1 MKKHVLFTSALLS
14 VGAALAVTSGAWL
27 QQPFPHSSQN
37 AVATASHGAAVRH
50 TSSVSNTKAE
60 TSNEAENVTAQYV
73 KNASF
78 EADAVSSLTPVT
90 NANDGLRGY
99 TTTSLTGW
107 ALSGTS
113 VTNLLVTKD
122 CYADNNFGLMTTIP
136 DGSQAFYL
144 RQGWSTGTT
153 TLQQTLS
160 ALPAGKYK
168 LTAAVRTAYA
178 NSAASTYSL
187 FATKAGATN
196 PMEKTSGS
204 FSQGATNCF
213 ASMEWGTQELTF
225 ELDAAADVSI
235 GLSVDWL
242 SGGSCIAIDNVQ
254 LFRLPD
260 SYVKPEEPTEKD
272 VDSPTEGKVNADF
285 VGEQAMKN
293 DLMAMLGKFAQ
304 YMKNDYQDCQAPNS
318 IGETCG
324 AFKSNSTM
332 SEGEDGVR
340 PNADLSMIC
349 AFLAKYGKATEEK
362 TGTSILPSGVTWDEV
377 EQMAMKSL
385 VYAYSTHKANKL
397 KTCAGGKYWGSVST
411 SDYVWE
417 SSLWAM
423 SVAYSAFFQWD
434 KLSDTQKA
442 YIEKLLKA
450 ECNYELTRSIPTGY
464 NGDTKAEENGW
475 EADVLAA
482 TLGLFPDDALAE
494 KWFDRLRLFAV
505 NSYSHASDASDRTV
519 LDPHYD
525 QKTVADLYKG
535 QNLFDDY
542 TLQNHNFFHTSYQ
555 NVVMQELGEAALAL
569 KLFQL
574 GTKGEEKWQ
583 TNALM
588 HNNDRVM
595 KQVLNWLALADGELA
610 MPNGNDWSL
619 FLYDQ
624 ITSYSTAACFLSDP
638 DALMLENLAYKNIKA
653 RQTTTADGSWLLR
666 SDVGARRMGVEA
678 HRVMMTWLM
687 HEALSTEKLT
697 PTAWDKFAN
706 EYAEAK
712 IFPCQ
717 NVVRAC
723 TPQRFTTFSWSTGK
737 QSYTGYIASNS
748 PDKNKVVVPFRAN
761 NTGNFLGWYNVSGK
775 STNATPVVS
784 GIYALRGNAYTMNG
798 ELNTNDAALNNRF
811 AIYSTPGTAVIYTDY
826 VRANAAATV
835 TSRQGGLM
843 AISTDELT
851 KLKRTLYYGDTHCQT
866 DGAQTVKIESP
877 WVNVDNVFGVV
888 NVGDSLMA
896 FGDRA
901 ENNSVMTSKL
911 YASYSTG
918 NETYKAG
925 DVVDR
930 RNLVYYYADTLS
942 ASDTH
947 LASQLTVNLR
957 DSLATGWNGVIAP
970 DVKDGNVSGLYML
983 LANFCGDT
991 HTTLRRVAWNGKA
1004 PVFSVPTTIADSKAT
1019 ATFAIDPNHS
1029 LGESLC
1035 YCLEGT
1041 DLKAQQD
1048 AADSATVYVQNL
1060 AGKANAVTVHF
1071 NGAGS
1076 NLTKEISLKKDQTLR
1091 ISRVD
1096 GNFTVEETD
1105 GLPAAA
1111 ADAMEGYTDV
1121 TEKYLNNSS
1130 FEADKTYGDATGN
1143 VTLGNVTYN
1152 PCYVNSVAAA
1162 NKNFINVLPV
1172 EGWTSAA
1179 ALNGSSNYCR
1189 MYSMPYSAT
1198 MYCVSPSSQGNYA
1211 AQCAAP
1217 ALDDDCGSRCL
1228 TVLNS
1233 WAVGR
1238 NAVTQSVALPAGEY
1252 RLVMDMK
1259 YECPNQSA
1267 NDGTLIRTSGGN
1279 VNTSQ
1284 TGVKTNAA
1292 TDYRYPSQPNEWQQM
1307 VYDFTLSAPENVTF
1321 SLGYTTSASQGAA
1334 NNTLL
1339 YIDHVRLGTKTTSGI
1354 ASAVEDGADAAT
1366 GIYTLGGVR
1375 VARAE
1380 KGVYVVDGRKTI
1392 VK

>member
-14 VGAALAVTSGAWL
+14 VGAALAATSPAWLPQSLFRSETTQVAAAAANQANSAQPTAESTATDVTS
-27 QQPFPHSSQN
+27 
-37 AVATASHGAAVRH
+37 
-50 TSSVSNTKAE
+50 
-60 TSNEAENVTAQYV
+60 QYV

-78 EADAVSSLTPVT
+78 EADDASTLKAVNNSS
-90 NANDGLRGY
+90 DGLRGY
-99 TTTSLTGW
+99 TADKLTGW
-107 ALSGTS
+107 TLSGTS

-136 DGSQAFYL
+136 DGSQAYYL

-178 NSAASTYSL
+178 NSAASTFSL
-187 FATKAGATN
+187 FAAKAGASN
-196 PMEKTSGS
+196 PMEKTSASFAQGS
-204 FSQGATNCF
+204 TNCF
-213 ASMEWGTQELTF
+213 PTMEWGTHELTF
-225 ELDAAADVSI
+225 ELDADADVQI

-254 LFRLPD
+254 LYRLPD
-260 SYVKPEEPTEKD
+260 SYVKPEEPTEAD
-272 VDSPTEGKVNADF
+272 VESPTEGKIDANF
-285 VGEQAMKN
+285 VGEQAMKD

-304 YMKNDYQDCQAPNS
+304 YLKNDYQDCQAANS
-318 IGETCG
+318 VGEACG

-332 SEGEDGVR
+332 TNGEDGVR

-349 AFLAKYGKATEEK
+349 AFLAKYGKATEER
-362 TGTSILPSGVTWDEV
+362 TGKSILPSGVSWTDV

-397 KTCAGGKYWGSVST
+397 KVCSGNTYWGSTST
-411 SDYVWE
+411 SDNVWE

-434 KLSDTQKA
+434 KLSDKQKG
-442 YIEKLLKA
+442 YIETLLKA
-450 ECNYELTRSIPTGY
+450 ECNYELARSIPTGY

-482 TLGLFPDDALAE
+482 TLGLFPDDALAS

-505 NSYSHASDASDRTV
+505 NSYSHASDASDQTV

-525 QKTVADLYKG
+525 KKTVADLYKG

-574 GTKGEEKWQ
+574 GTKGEEKWH

-653 RQTTTADGSWLLR
+653 RQTTTSDGSWLLR
-666 SDVGARRMGVEA
+666 ADVGARRMGVQA

-697 PTAWDKFAN
+697 PTVWDSFAN
-706 EYAEAK
+706 QYAAAK

-717 NVVRAC
+717 NIVRAC
-723 TPQRFTTFSWSTGK
+723 TPERFTTFSWSTGK
-737 QSYTGYIASNS
+737 QSYTGYIAANM

-761 NTGNFLGWYNVSGK
+761 NTGNFLGWYTVNGK

-784 GIYALRGNAYTMNG
+784 GIYSLRGNSYTMNG
-798 ELNTNDAALNNRF
+798 ELNTNDATLNNHF
-811 AIYSTPGTAVIYTDY
+811 AIYSTPGAAVIYTDY
-826 VRANAAATV
+826 VRANTAATV

-843 AISTDELT
+843 AISTDEFT
-851 KLKRTLYYGDTHCQT
+851 KLKRTLYYADTHTQA
-866 DGAQTVKIESP
+866 DGSQLLKVNSP
-877 WVNVDNVFGVV
+877 WVNVDNVLGVV
-888 NVGDSLMA
+888 NAGDSLMA

-911 YASYSTG
+911 YTSYSSG
-918 NETYKAG
+918 SESYKAG

-930 RNLVYYYADTLS
+930 RNIVYYYNAFHGAPSTK
-942 ASDTH
+942 
-947 LASQLTVNLR
+947 LAATLTVNLR
-957 DSLATGWNGVIAP
+957 DSLSEGWNGVIAP
-970 DVKDGNVSGLYML
+970 DVTDGKVSGLYML

-991 HTTLRRVAWNGKA
+991 HTSLQGVAWNGQA
-1004 PVFSVPTTIADSKAT
+1004 PVFSVPTVISHNASS
-1019 ATFAIDPNHS
+1019 ATFAVDPNHS
-1029 LGESLC
+1029 LGETLC
-1035 YCLEGT
+1035 YCLEAT
-1041 DLKAQQD
+1041 DVKAQQD
-1048 AADSATVYVQNL
+1048 AADSAAVYVQNL
-1060 AGKANAVTVHF
+1060 SGKANAVTVNF
-1071 NGAGS
+1071 YGS
-1076 NLTKEISLKKDQTLR
+1076 GTAHTKELTLKKDQIVR
-1091 ISRVD
+1091 ISRAD
-1096 GNFTVEETD
+1096 GNFVVEETD
-1105 GLPAAA
+1105 TFPAEA

-1121 TEKYLNNSS
+1121 TDSYLKNPS

-1152 PCYVNSVAAA
+1152 PCYVNTVSASD
-1162 NKNFINVLPV
+1162 KNFINVLPV
-1172 EGWTSAA
+1172 TDWTPAA
-1179 ALNGSSNYCR
+1179 SLNGSSNYCR

-1217 ALDDDCGSRCL
+1217 ALDADCGNRCL

-1233 WAVGR
+1233 WSSGA
-1238 NAVTQSVALPAGEY
+1238 NAVTQSVALPAGDY
-1252 RLVMDMK
+1252 RLVFDMK
-1259 YECPNQSA
+1259 YECTNQSA
-1267 NDGTLIRTSGGN
+1267 NEGSVVRTSGGN
-1279 VNTSQ
+1279 VNTSL
-1284 TGVKTNAA
+1284 TGVKTASAA
-1292 TDYRYPSQPNEWQQM
+1292 DYRYPSQPNEWQQM
-1307 VYDFTLSAPENVTF
+1307 VYDFTLAAPQSVTF
-1321 SLGYTTSASQGAA
+1321 SLGYSTSASQGAA

-1339 YIDHVRLGTKTTSGI
+1339 YIDHLRLGKKSATGI
-1354 ASAVEDGADAAT
+1354 ASATELSAPSSKGV
-1366 GIYTLGGVR
+1366 YTLGGVR

-1380 KGVYVVDGRKTI
+1380 KGVYVVDGRKTV